1 MLWTVVGLARRL
13 KWTCPFRQPF
23 EQIINNLDSGSRSEF
38 RRSMG
43 IEVDE
48 ESQQINIGFPSCEY
62 DDDDDELI
70 VDGEVVEFEQQ
81 DDGQPFTPDDQ
92 DRGSSFDSEPG
103 TGVFGPSGPPP
114 NQGMVPLADAVTQAA
129 DMRRHAVLRPITRAL
144 PRADH
149 EI

>member
-1 MLWTVVGLARRL
+1 M
-13 KWTCPFRQPF
+13 K
-23 EQIINNLDSGSRSEF
+23 NHNRSA
-38 RRSMG
+38 SA
-43 IEVDE
+43 
-48 ESQQINIGFPSCEY
+48 PSCEY

-70 VDGEVVEFEQQ
+70 VDGEVVEFEHQ

-92 DRGSSFDSEPG
+92 DRGSAFDSEPG